1 MCARFTL
8 HLGAAVRAMECQRA
22 LLCARVP
29 LETNALAIELHRLE
43 VPGSRLRSKHASG
56 FCAMRWS
63 RVQRIADRRST
74 IYLFLLQLIVDQ
86 GYQCTAEWYRAG
98 HCSACPYVLA
108 RLAMARG
115 KRLDPSAVGGRI
127 RGPLPGH
134 RAVCCQ
140 SRKRLLRAGQGLPLA
155 ARASIALRHAGYG
168 GPIPTCTYEATANP
182 GVIRLVL

>member
-1 MCARFTL
+1 MRSPSSCTGWKSRAAGCEASTL
-8 HLGAAVRAMECQRA
+8 LASVQCVGVEF
-22 LLCARVP
+22 
-29 LETNALAIELHRLE
+29 NAL
-43 VPGSRLRSKHASG
+43 
-56 FCAMRWS
+56 
-63 RVQRIADRRST
+63 RIGDLPF
-74 IYLFLLQLIVDQ
+74 IFLLQLIVDQ